1 MNILPKKRW
10 HVRNREN
17 IAKVRKDEAA
27 ALEEQ
32 KEKERRKRLAE
43 QEAKIDLMRKTTE
56 QKYNIANQLTFTES
70 SSSQAKHIN
79 FFSHIEEGAAVTDA
93 KNKEHEEELKNEKEK
108 YEKQIGYLT
117 YLGQDT
123 NEANKSVSWFNKPRS
138 ALYSKDECDLKG
150 KNKLDPVHM
159 FKPRKKK
166 CKNKKKK
173 KIQDCLSSSDSSS
186 SESEQL
192 SKKNK
197 LLILREQRLKREQE
211 EKSRADKLLAK
222 IRGEPVPEK
231 DQVSVPFTQKY
242 NSQFNPH
249 LARQNV
255 VIK

>member
-1 MNILPKKRW
+1 
-10 HVRNREN
+10 
-17 IAKVRKDEAA
+17 
-27 ALEEQ
+27 
-32 KEKERRKRLAE
+32 
-43 QEAKIDLMRKTTE
+43 MRKTTE

-159 FKPRKKK
+159 FKPVFNRHNLGNTSKHTEESTSKQITKEIKKKRKKK